1 MKHPVLDRLLMLLC
15 AACALCGTAAIVA
28 LLVGVISLEGIVGYI
43 NQFGL
48 MMSDTKVK
56 IVMIAA
62 AAVLVVIALLL
73 LSAILPA
80 KKKRSSTFAIQRN
93 ENGMVR
99 ISLKALETLVQKCL
113 NQHAELKVVTS
124 SLFSDE
130 ESVRVDVHINMQTD
144 ISMPLA
150 ISALQKQI
158 KKYLE
163 ACSGV
168 VIQEVRIFVEG
179 TIPATEDTA
188 NSPYALPASI
198 LGTDS
203 EALPLAQEEAVVIEA
218 AQEEP
223 AEQPADEQP
232 TQEEAP
238 VQENAAEEA
247 EQAPAQEES
256 AVQVTAEETN
266 EENMGE

>member
-1 MKHPVLDRLLMLLC
+1 MKHPVIDRILMLLC

-62 AAVLVVIALLL
+62 AAVLVLIALML

-179 TIPATEDTA
+179 TIPATEDTF

-198 LGTDS
+198 LGGECDT
-203 EALPLAQEEAVVIEA
+203 LPLEQEETVVIEA
-218 AQEEP
+218 AQEE
-223 AEQPADEQP
+223 AAQTTVSEQPAA
-232 TQEEAP
+232 EEAP
-238 VQENAAEEA
+238 VEQEAQEPVQEAAAEQEAA
-247 EQAPAQEES
+247 EQA
-256 AVQVTAEETN
+256 T

>member
-1 MKHPVLDRLLMLLC
+1 ML
-15 AACALCGTAAIVA
+15 A
-28 LLVGVISLEGIVGYI
+28 GVISVDAIVTYI
-43 NQFGL
+43 TQFGVL
-48 MMSDTKVK
+48 MSDMKVK
-56 IVMIAA
+56 IIMVAVA
-62 AAVLVVIALLL
+62 VVLVAVALML

-168 VIQEVRIFVEG
+168 LISEVRIFVEG
-179 TIPATEDTA
+179 TIPANEETS
-188 NSPYALPASI
+188 NSPYALPMSI
-198 LGTDS
+198 LGV
-203 EALPLAQEEAVVIEA
+203 EADVLPCAQEEEAVAEPVKE
-218 AQEEP
+218 EEP
-223 AEQPADEQP
+223 AAEAAE
-232 TQEEAP
+232 TVVTAEEAQAP
-238 VQENAAEEA
+238 AAEEAAEEPAAEAGAESAEQEAVQENA
-247 EQAPAQEES
+247 
-256 AVQVTAEETN
+256 

>member
-62 AAVLVVIALLL
+62 AAVLVIIALLL

-203 EALPLAQEEAVVIEA
+203 EALPVAQEEDVVIEA
-218 AQEEP
+218 AKEEP
-223 AEQPADEQP
+223 AEAADEQP
-232 TQEEAP
+232 AQEEAP

-247 EQAPAQEES
+247 EQAPVQEES
-256 AVQVTAEETN
+256 AEQVTAEETN

>member
-1 MKHPVLDRLLMLLC
+1 MKHPVVDRILLFLC
-15 AACALCGTAAIVA
+15 AICALCGAVAIAA
-28 LLVGVISLEGIVGYI
+28 LLTGVISVAGIVGYI
-43 NQFGL
+43 NMYAPYL
-48 MMSDTKVK
+48 SDMKGKV
-56 IVMIAA
+56 IMIAA
-62 AAVLVVIALLL
+62 AAVLVILAVMLM
-73 LSAILPA
+73 SAIFPSR
-80 KKKRSSTFAIQRN
+80 KKRSSTFAIQRN
-93 ENGMVR
+93 ENGTVR

-179 TIPATEDTA
+179 TMPASADTA
-188 NSPYALPASI
+188 DSPYALPISI
-198 LGTDS
+198 LGNEVD
-203 EALPLAQEEAVVIEA
+203 AIEA
-218 AQEEP
+218 AEEDVEVAESVMQEEQP
-223 AEQPADEQP
+223 VIQIESEPVEIHNEEQVEETA
-232 TQEEAP
+232 EAP
-238 VQENAAEEA
+238 AAEGI
-247 EQAPAQEES
+247 
-256 AVQVTAEETN
+256 V
-266 EENMGE
+266 GE